1 MTTRFVIRMVR
12 RDGDPIETWTTD
24 GWRDEVDCRRRRR
37 YVYCFETAADAVR
50 LMGSPTFRRSIE
62 LADPRQI
69 VVSRTEVLRRV
80 DSTDGLC
87 HVGPE
92 DVE

>member
-12 RDGDPIETWTTD
+12 RDGDPSVVQYSA
-24 GWRDEVDCRRRRR
+24 GWRDEVDCRRRQR

-62 LADPRQI
+62 LADPRQVI
-69 VVSRTEVLRRV
+69 VGRTATPLRV
-80 DSTDGLC
+80 TSTDTLC
-87 HVGPE
+87 HMGPE
-92 DVE
+92 DVG